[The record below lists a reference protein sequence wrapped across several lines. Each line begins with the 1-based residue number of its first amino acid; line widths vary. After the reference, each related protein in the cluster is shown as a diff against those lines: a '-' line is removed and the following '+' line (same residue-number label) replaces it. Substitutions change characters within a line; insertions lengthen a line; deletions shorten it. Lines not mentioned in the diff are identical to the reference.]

1 MKIALKKKLM
11 IALGWFFVILGAI
24 GAILPIMPTTVFL
37 IIALA
42 IFSKSSPRFHKML
55 INNKLFGSGLRQWD
69 ESKTI
74 SRESKY
80 KATIV
85 IVLSFSVSIG
95 ILYQRVGLQLML
107 ASFAVILLLIV
118 WSIKESR

>member
-1 MKIALKKKLM
+1 M
-11 IALGWFFVILGAI
+11 IVLGWFFVILGVI

-37 IIALA
+37 IVALA
-42 IFSKSSPRFHKML
+42 IFSKSSPGFYKML
-55 INNKLFGSGLRQWD
+55 INNKWFGAELRQWD

-74 SRESKY
+74 SRESKR

-85 IVLSFSVSIG
+85 IVSSFSVSIG

-107 ASFAVILLLIV
+107 VSFAVVLLLIV
-118 WSIKESR
+118 WNIKESR